1 VRSGKVGRGLVR
13 TTLIP
18 TLVHHS
24 SSCRSNRYCK
34 EQKSNFPLHFS
45 SFSSVATLLLFS
57 VAPLLLFSVTPLLL
71 FSVAPILLFS
81 VDPLLS
87 FSTTPILSFSVAPI
101 LLFSVDPLL
110 SFSTTPILSFSV
122 APILLFSVAA
132 GRGTNAVFIYLHSHY
147 QVSMSWSLSAEG
159 AGITCGG
166 PTAHVGCTNHQKAA
180 ASQQLAHKCR
190 TCECSHWGHGGVE
203 TTKSHDQ

>member
-1 VRSGKVGRGLVR
+1 MGSGEVGRGLVR

-57 VAPLLLFSVTPLLL
+57 VAPLLL
-71 FSVAPILLFS
+71 
-81 VDPLLS
+81 
-87 FSTTPILSFSVAPI
+87 FSVAPI